1 MEEVNHDRQF
11 DPIELSDESA
21 GTEVLDPLSP
31 EYAPG
36 LSLVVLMR
44 IYEVQLA
51 ILREAN
57 PEVAERL
64 LNLHAEGRIS
74 TPMPYVDA
82 NQWD

>member
-1 MEEVNHDRQF
+1 MEEVENTKG
-11 DPIELSDESA
+11 LSESA
-21 GTEVLDPLSP
+21 GMEDILDPLSP